1 MFRSLGVDYLC
12 SGGGAKKG
20 SGTVVCRVAGGIK
33 KGRVGEGFNSSTGPK
48 FVARHLNTLFIIF
61 SNPDFSQELF

>member
-1 MFRSLGVDYLC
+1 MC
-12 SGGGAKKG
+12 WGGGA
-20 SGTVVCRVAGGIK
+20 RRGGGGGVGGGGGGK
-33 KGRVGEGFNSSTGPK
+33 RGGGVGEGFNSSTGPK